1 MVPHKPQICYPT
13 PPRRICSL
21 TLFILRSYSFFWVT
35 LPFWY
40 LLSYILKYQVQF
52 SCSVTSDS
60 LQPHGLQ
67 HARLPCPS
75 PTPED
80 GSNSGSFQT
89 SQFFASGG
97 QTVGASASSSDFPMN
112 IQDWFSLGLTGWICL
127 QSKGFSGVVSSTTV
141 QKHQFLGAQLSL

>member
-1 MVPHKPQICYPT
+1 MVPHKT
-13 PPRRICSL
+13 PNMLSHSPKENMQSL
-21 TLFILRSYSFFWVT
+21 TLFILRSYSFFCVA

-67 HARLPCPS
+67 HARLPCLS
-75 PTPED
+75 PTPEA

-89 SQFFASGG
+89 SQFFASGS
-97 QTVGASASSSDFPMN
+97 QTVGASASASDFPMN

-127 QSKGFSGVVSSTTV
+127 QSNSQELSPAPQFKSTN
-141 QKHQFLGAQLSL
+141 S